1 MASSSAK
8 PEPDPALKA
17 KLASLVSRLT
27 AELGVGGGRSAEG
40 LATASVAMLSK
51 MISPYDV
58 TKVSVQQSQKA
69 LAASAPD
76 PEAFAAHYAR
86 LKAMRVREVDKY
98 LAVLAKIAG
107 DPDLLAA
114 VTAPRVSESDAA
126 AAASPSAYAASE
138 HAAVSEVTSADV
150 SSLPVD
156 GFSFQ
161 TNPLA
166 SEAASPGPRAA
177 DPSAPRG
184 ARRRIGDDFDL
195 GDSNDA
201 NDGAFAVAETR
212 ARVRA
217 LDIGGARRDSD
228 VSELSGLAAAAD
240 DDDDDAPRRRL
251 AEGVD
256 FPRLPEWT
264 RRRPYLTGAHLG
276 APRAFVTPGKPL
288 REYSAACQELLVVDD
303 LLYAALGVDG
313 RFVVARRGETG
324 DEISFEIEPG
334 LEGSLHALA
343 REALPLCASAAAA
356 AAFCEAASGSFEGGL
371 VRHALAAE
379 MEEMLHDWRVMV
391 VQLEHQRNAGRLSLQ
406 SLWFYARP
414 AAGALATLAA
424 TARKVRAGD
433 LRGAGLLNALH
444 ADAAARAGDPSARAL
459 TLRLLGA
466 ASKPYVRA
474 VERWVYEGV
483 VDDPY
488 DEFLVLQRSD
498 LRKESLADEYNAK
511 YWDRRYSLRPETP
524 RFLNGALARKALTT
538 GKYIDAA
545 RESWDTTR
553 RARRARDRDE
563 RARAAETGATRGDL
577 KSALRRQG
585 ERRETFAEDGV
596 DFALPPRPENG
607 LGRVALDAFATG
619 RDGGEMAERI
629 ERAFEHASAT
639 LLGAV
644 LDDGDLRARLRS
656 LKKYFLTHQGD
667 FLVHFVDIAGAEL
680 ARPAL
685 DVSVE
690 RLQSML
696 ELSLKVEGSTAAS
709 DPHADQM
716 TCALERQGIIAQ
728 LLAIQGAAGAAALPG
743 ESPRDGAV
751 ERDDGFARG
760 ESRAHDSRHAES
772 RESQQ
777 ESSVLTG
784 MDTITLEYRA
794 PWPTSLVLSRKALTK
809 YQLLFRH
816 VFHCKRVERR
826 LCAAWRARK
835 ATRGGGVGGGVRGS
849 GGARGDGAHVVLQRM
864 LHFTQNFVHYLT
876 MEVIDPNWASLEK
889 KLDAAATVDELIA
902 AHDAF
907 LDACLKEG
915 MLFWPTTLRRL
926 DVIAKTC
933 VAFADA
939 VASVGDD
946 EEDTGVSVAGED
958 ADVARKLKSLESSFD
973 ECVKELLFALNR
985 SAHTEPNLSSLCA
998 RLDFNEYYTYGP
1010 GGKY

>member
-98 LAVLAKIAG
+98 LAVVAKIAG

-114 VTAPRVSESDAA
+114 VTAPRVSASDAA

-166 SEAASPGPRAA
+166 SEAASPEPRAA
-177 DPSAPRG
+177 DPSAPHNG
-184 ARRRIGDDFDL
+184 ASRRIGDDFDL
-195 GDSNDA
+195 GDLNDA
-201 NDGAFAVAETR
+201 SDGAFAVAETR

-217 LDIGGARRDSD
+217 LDIGG
-228 VSELSGLAAAAD
+228 VSELSGLAAADA
-240 DDDDDAPRRRL
+240 DDDDAPRRRL

-276 APRAFVTPGKPL
+276 ATRAFVTPGKPL

-313 RFVVARRGETG
+313 RFVAARRAENG

-424 TARKVRAGD
+424 TARKVRAGN

-488 DEFLVLQRSD
+488 DEFLVLEQRG

-524 RFLNGALARKALTT
+524 RFLTGALARKALTT

-545 RESWDTTR
+545 RESWNPRTSR
-553 RARRARDRDE
+553 RARDE

-577 KSALRRQG
+577 RALPAG
-585 ERRETFAEDGV
+585 ERRETFADDRA
-596 DFALPPRPENG
+596 DFALPPRPEDG

-619 RDGGEMAERI
+619 RDGGEMAGRI
-629 ERAFEHASAT
+629 ERAFEHASAE

-716 TCALERQGIIAQ
+716 TCALERRGIIAQ
-728 LLAIQGAAGAAALPG
+728 LLAIQGAAG
-743 ESPRDGAV
+743 
-751 ERDDGFARG
+751 DDGFAP
-760 ESRAHDSRHAES
+760 RARDETANHPRTDAES
-772 RESQQ
+772 LGQ

-784 MDTITLEYRA
+784 MDTFTLEYRA

-816 VFHCKRVERR
+816 VFHCKHVERR

-849 GGARGDGAHVVLQRM
+849 GGALGGAHVVLQRM

-876 MEVIDPNWASLEK
+876 MEVIDPNWAALEK

-946 EEDTGVSVAGED
+946 EEDTGTGVSVAKYAVAGED
-958 ADVARKLKSLESSFD
+958 ADVARKLESLESSFD
-973 ECVKELLFALNR
+973 ECVKELFLALNR

>member
-17 KLASLVSRLT
+17 KLTSLVSRLT

-98 LAVLAKIAG
+98 LAVVAKIAG

-114 VTAPRVSESDAA
+114 VTAPRPSETR
-126 AAASPSAYAASE
+126 AAASPTAYAMSE
-138 HAAVSEVTSADV
+138 NAAVSEVTAADV

-166 SEAASPGPRAA
+166 SEAESPGAGAEPL
-177 DPSAPRG
+177 APR
-184 ARRRIGDDFDL
+184 DDFAEERDASD
-195 GDSNDA
+195 GDA
-201 NDGAFAVAETR
+201 AETR

-217 LDIGGARRDSD
+217 LDIGGAGARLFTRIVSD
-228 VSELSGLAAAAD
+228 GED
-240 DDDDDAPRRRL
+240 EDDDAPAARAL

-264 RRRPYLTGAHLG
+264 RRRKRLTGARREAPGGG
-276 APRAFVTPGKPL
+276 AFLAPGKPL

-313 RFVVARRGETG
+313 RFVAARPRGDGEDAPSVADRADEEKRHLLGVGRVGRASSSWHG
-324 DEISFEIEPG
+324 DVVFEIEPG

-343 REALPLCASAAAA
+343 REALPLCASAFAA
-356 AAFCEAASGSFEGGL
+356 AAFCEEAETSFAGGL

-379 MEEMLHDWRVMV
+379 MEEMLYDWRVMV
-391 VQLEHQRNAGRLSLQ
+391 AQLEHQRNAGRLSLQ
-406 SLWFYARP
+406 SLLFYARP

-444 ADAAARAGDPSARAL
+444 ADAAAHAGDPSARAL

-466 ASKPYVRA
+466 ASRPYVRA

-488 DEFLVLQRSD
+488 DEFLVVERRA

-511 YWDRRYSLRPETP
+511 YWDRRYSLRAETP
-524 RFLNGALARKALTT
+524 RFLTGALARKALTT

-545 RESWDTTR
+545 RESWRPTR
-553 RARRARDRDE
+553 AARKLG
-563 RARAAETGATRGDL
+563 ARAEEARATRADAARASEPFA
-577 KSALRRQG
+577 SAAG
-585 ERRETFAEDGV
+585 A
-596 DFALPPRPENG
+596 DFATPPRPEDG

-619 RDGGEMAERI
+619 RDGDEMAGRI
-629 ERAFEHASAT
+629 ERAFEHASAG
-639 LLGAV
+639 LLRAV
-644 LDDGDLRARLRS
+644 LDDGDLRARLRG
-656 LKKYFLTHQGD
+656 LKKYFLLRQGD

-696 ELSLKVEGSTAAS
+696 ELSLKVSTAAS
-709 DPHADQM
+709 DPHADRV
-716 TCALERQGIIAQ
+716 TCALERRGIIAQ
-728 LLAIQGAAGAAALPG
+728 LLAIQSSKSAAGA
-743 ESPRDGAV
+743 EGAPFSGAREDSATNREDADV
-751 ERDDGFARG
+751 FA
-760 ESRAHDSRHAES
+760 AES
-772 RESQQ
+772 AGAM
-777 ESSVLTG
+777 TG
-784 MDTITLEYRA
+784 MDAFTLEYRA

-816 VFHCKRVERR
+816 VFHCKHVERR
-826 LCAAWRARK
+826 LCAAWGARK
-835 ATRGGGVGGGVRGS
+835 ATRGGGVGLAFAAN
-849 GGARGDGAHVVLQRM
+849 GALGRAHVVLQRM

-876 MEVIDPNWASLEK
+876 MEVIDPNWLTFERSLDE
-889 KLDAAATVDELIA
+889 AATVDELIA

-915 MLFWPTTLRRL
+915 MLFWPATLRRL

-939 VASVGDD
+939 VASLDD
-946 EEDTGVSVAGED
+946 EEDAGVSVANQAVAGED
-958 ADVARKLKSLESSFD
+958 GDFARKLESLEAAFD
-973 ECVKELLFALNR
+973 ECVKELLLALNR
-985 SAHTEPNLSSLCA
+985 SAHTEPNLSSLCT

-1010 GGKY
+1010 GGQYA

>member
-69 LAASAPD
+69 LAACAPD

-98 LAVLAKIAG
+98 LAVVAKIAG

-114 VTAPRVSESDAA
+114 VTAPRPSEAR
-126 AAASPSAYAASE
+126 AAASPSTYAMSE
-138 HAAVSEVTSADV
+138 NAAVSEVTNADV

-156 GFSFQ
+156 GISFQ

-166 SEAASPGPRAA
+166 SEAESPGGDASDETR
-177 DPSAPRG
+177 PRG
-184 ARRRIGDDFDL
+184 MRRLGDDFAEER
-195 GDSNDA
+195 DA
-201 NDGAFAVAETR
+201 RDVAETR

-217 LDIGGARRDSD
+217 LDIVTDA
-228 VSELSGLAAAAD
+228 EA
-240 DDDDDAPRRRL
+240 DDDDAPRRAL
-251 AEGVD
+251 LEGVD

-264 RRRPYLTGAHLG
+264 RRRARLAGARLG
-276 APRAFVTPGKPL
+276 GADGSSLSRASPGKPL

-303 LLYAALGVDG
+303 LLYAMLGVDG
-313 RFVVARRGETG
+313 RFVAARKKHTS
-324 DEISFEIEPG
+324 SFANARNDQGATNDVEFVIEPG

-343 REALPLCASAAAA
+343 RQALPLCASAAAVA
-356 AAFCEAASGSFEGGL
+356 SFCEDASVSFAGGL
-371 VRHALAAE
+371 TRHALAAE

-424 TARKVRAGD
+424 TARKVQSQN

-444 ADAAARAGDPSARAL
+444 ADASARAGDPSARSL
-459 TLRLLGA
+459 TLRLLAA
-466 ASKPYVRA
+466 ASRPYVRA

-488 DEFLVLQRSD
+488 DEFLVVERKE

-511 YWDRRYSLRPETP
+511 YWERRYSLRAETP
-524 RFLNGALARKALTT
+524 RFLSGALASMALVT

-545 RESWDTTR
+545 RESR
-553 RARRARDRDE
+553 RPARRARGGDAGESASQRVS
-563 RARAAETGATRGDL
+563 ASKITNALGETA
-577 KSALRRQG
+577 
-585 ERRETFAEDGV
+585 DGV
-596 DFALPPRPENG
+596 GDFVLPPRPEDG

-619 RDGGEMAERI
+619 REGGEMAARI
-629 ERAFEHASAT
+629 ERAFKHASAG
-639 LLGAV
+639 LLRAV

-656 LKKYFLTHQGD
+656 LKKYFLLHQGD

-680 ARPAL
+680 ARPAP

-696 ELSLKVEGSTAAS
+696 ELSLKVEGSAAAS
-709 DPHADQM
+709 DPHADRV
-716 TCALERQGIIAQ
+716 TCALERRGIFAQ
-728 LLAIQGAAGAAALPG
+728 LLAIQGAAGPGPGPGPRGDDPDGFEARARDATSLEDESLAAA
-743 ESPRDGAV
+743 
-751 ERDDGFARG
+751 
-760 ESRAHDSRHAES
+760 
-772 RESQQ
+772 
-777 ESSVLTG
+777 SSLTG
-784 MDTITLEYRA
+784 MDTFTLEYRA

-816 VFHCKRVERR
+816 VFHCKHVERR

-835 ATRGGGVGGGVRGS
+835 ATRGGGGS
-849 GGARGDGAHVVLQRM
+849 FLFAAGGALGRAHVVLQRM

-876 MEVIDPNWASLEK
+876 MEVIDPNWAAFERSLDE
-889 KLDAAATVDELIA
+889 ASTVDELIA

-933 VAFADA
+933 VAFANA
-939 VASVGDD
+939 VASLDD
-946 EEDTGVSVAGED
+946 EDDESVSVVNQAVAGED
-958 ADVARKLKSLESSFD
+958 GDLARRLESLESSFD
-973 ECVKELLFALNR
+973 ECVKELFVTLNR

-1010 GGKY
+1010 GGKYA

>member
-98 LAVLAKIAG
+98 LAVVAKIAG

-114 VTAPRVSESDAA
+114 VTAPRPSEAR
-126 AAASPSAYAASE
+126 AAASPSTYAMSE
-138 HAAVSEVTSADV
+138 NAAVSEVTNADV

-156 GFSFQ
+156 GISFQ

-166 SEAASPGPRAA
+166 SEAESPGGDASDETRA
-177 DPSAPRG
+177 RG
-184 ARRRIGDDFDL
+184 MRRLGDDFAEER
-195 GDSNDA
+195 DA
-201 NDGAFAVAETR
+201 RDVAETR

-217 LDIGGARRDSD
+217 LDIVTDA
-228 VSELSGLAAAAD
+228 EA
-240 DDDDDAPRRRL
+240 DDDDAPRRAL
-251 AEGVD
+251 LEGVD

-264 RRRPYLTGAHLG
+264 RRRAHLAGAHLG
-276 APRAFVTPGKPL
+276 GADGPETQGKPL
-288 REYSAACQELLVVDD
+288 REYSAACQELLLVDD
-303 LLYAALGVDG
+303 LLYAMLGVDG
-313 RFVVARRGETG
+313 RFVAARKKQTNSFAKKNARN
-324 DEISFEIEPG
+324 DEGAFLTNDVEFVIEPG

-343 REALPLCASAAAA
+343 RQALPLCASAAAVA
-356 AAFCEAASGSFEGGL
+356 SFCEDASVSFAGGL
-371 VRHALAAE
+371 TRHALAAE

-424 TARKVRAGD
+424 TARKVSEHD

-444 ADAAARAGDPSARAL
+444 ADASRNAGDPSARAL
-459 TLRLLGA
+459 VLRLLAA
-466 ASKPYVRA
+466 ASRPYVRA

-488 DEFLVLQRSD
+488 DEFLVVEREE

-511 YWDRRYSLRPETP
+511 YWERRFTTRAETP
-524 RFLNGALARKALTT
+524 RFLSGALAEMALVT

-545 RESWDTTR
+545 RESRRRISR
-553 RARRARDRDE
+553 RAFARGGE
-563 RARAAETGATRGDL
+563 ALGEALGETAEKDGA
-577 KSALRRQG
+577 
-585 ERRETFAEDGV
+585 
-596 DFALPPRPENG
+596 DFALPPRPEDG

-619 RDGGEMAERI
+619 RETFGGEMAARI
-629 ERAFEHASAT
+629 ERAFKHASGG
-639 LLGAV
+639 LLRAV

-656 LKKYFLTHQGD
+656 LKKYFLLHQGD

-696 ELSLKVEGSTAAS
+696 ELSLKVEGSAAAS
-709 DPHADQM
+709 DPHADRV
-716 TCALERQGIIAQ
+716 TCALERRGIFAQ
-728 LLAIQGAAGAAALPG
+728 LLAIQGAAGAAGPG
-743 ESPRDGAV
+743 PGQGQGPGPRGD
-751 ERDDGFARG
+751 DPDGFEARARDATSLED
-760 ESRAHDSRHAES
+760 ESLAAA
-772 RESQQ
+772 
-777 ESSVLTG
+777 SSLTG
-784 MDTITLEYRA
+784 MDTFTLEYRA

-816 VFHCKRVERR
+816 VFHCKHVERR

-835 ATRGGGVGGGVRGS
+835 ATRGGGGGFFLFAA
-849 GGARGDGAHVVLQRM
+849 GGALGRAHVVLQRM

-876 MEVIDPNWASLEK
+876 MEVIDPNWAAFERSLDE
-889 KLDAAATVDELIA
+889 ASTVDELIA

-915 MLFWPTTLRRL
+915 MLFWPATLRRL

-939 VASVGDD
+939 VASLDD
-946 EEDTGVSVAGED
+946 EDDAVAQTVAGED
-958 ADVARKLKSLESSFD
+958 GDLARRLESLESSFD
-973 ECVKELLFALNR
+973 ECVKELFVALNR

-1010 GGKY
+1010 GGKYA

>member
-1 MASSSAK
+1 M
-8 PEPDPALKA
+8 
-17 KLASLVSRLT
+17 
-27 AELGVGGGRSAEG
+27 
-40 LATASVAMLSK
+40 
-51 MISPYDV
+51 
-58 TKVSVQQSQKA
+58 
-69 LAASAPD
+69 
-76 PEAFAAHYAR
+76 
-86 LKAMRVREVDKY
+86 
-98 LAVLAKIAG
+98 
-107 DPDLLAA
+107 
-114 VTAPRVSESDAA
+114 
-126 AAASPSAYAASE
+126 
-138 HAAVSEVTSADV
+138 
-150 SSLPVD
+150 
-156 GFSFQ
+156 
-161 TNPLA
+161 
-166 SEAASPGPRAA
+166 
-177 DPSAPRG
+177 
-184 ARRRIGDDFDL
+184 
-195 GDSNDA
+195 
-201 NDGAFAVAETR
+201 
-212 ARVRA
+212 
-217 LDIGGARRDSD
+217 
-228 VSELSGLAAAAD
+228 
-240 DDDDDAPRRRL
+240 
-251 AEGVD
+251 
-256 FPRLPEWT
+256 
-264 RRRPYLTGAHLG
+264 
-276 APRAFVTPGKPL
+276 
-288 REYSAACQELLVVDD
+288 
-303 LLYAALGVDG
+303 
-313 RFVVARRGETG
+313 
-324 DEISFEIEPG
+324 
-334 LEGSLHALA
+334 
-343 REALPLCASAAAA
+343 
-356 AAFCEAASGSFEGGL
+356 
-371 VRHALAAE
+371 
-379 MEEMLHDWRVMV
+379 
-391 VQLEHQRNAGRLSLQ
+391 
-406 SLWFYARP
+406 
-414 AAGALATLAA
+414 
-424 TARKVRAGD
+424 
-433 LRGAGLLNALH
+433 
-444 ADAAARAGDPSARAL
+444 
-459 TLRLLGA
+459 
-466 ASKPYVRA
+466 RA

-696 ELSLKVEGSTAAS
+696 ELSLKVSTAAS
-709 DPHADQM
+709 DPHADRV
-716 TCALERQGIIAQ
+716 TCALERRGIIAQ
-728 LLAIQGAAGAAALPG
+728 LLAIQSSKSAAGA
-743 ESPRDGAV
+743 EGAPFSGAREDSATNREDADV
-751 ERDDGFARG
+751 FA
-760 ESRAHDSRHAES
+760 AES
-772 RESQQ
+772 AGAM
-777 ESSVLTG
+777 TG
-784 MDTITLEYRA
+784 MDAFTLEYRA

-816 VFHCKRVERR
+816 VFHCKHVERR
-826 LCAAWRARK
+826 LCAAWGARK
-835 ATRGGGVGGGVRGS
+835 ATRGGGVGLAFAAN
-849 GGARGDGAHVVLQRM
+849 GALGRAHVVLQRM

-876 MEVIDPNWASLEK
+876 MEVIDPNWLTFERSLDE
-889 KLDAAATVDELIA
+889 AATVDELIA

-915 MLFWPTTLRRL
+915 MLFWPATLRRL

-939 VASVGDD
+939 VASLDD
-946 EEDTGVSVAGED
+946 EEDAGVSVANQAVAGED
-958 ADVARKLKSLESSFD
+958 GDFARKLESLEAAFD
-973 ECVKELLFALNR
+973 ECVKELLLALNR
-985 SAHTEPNLSSLCA
+985 SAHTEPNLSSLCT

-1010 GGKY
+1010 GGQYA

>member
-98 LAVLAKIAG
+98 LAVVAKIAG

-184 ARRRIGDDFDL
+184 ARRRIGDASIS
-195 GDSNDA
+195 GIQTTRTTARSRWPR
-201 NDGAFAVAETR
+201 R
-212 ARVRA
+212 ARA
-217 LDIGGARRDSD
+217 CARSTSAARGVDWGVVVGVV
-228 VSELSGLAAAAD
+228 VSP
-240 DDDDDAPRRRL
+240 PRRRRRRRRRR
-251 AEGVD
+251 APPTSGGGVD

-313 RFVVARRGETG
+313 RFVVARRGENG

-343 REALPLCASAAAA
+343 REALLWRVRGGGGGVLRGGVGVVRDKGWCANH
-356 AAFCEAASGSFEGGL
+356 F
-371 VRHALAAE
+371 AAE

-406 SLWFYARP
+406 SLWFDARP

-444 ADAAARAGDPSARAL
+444 THTHTRAAIHARTL

-488 DEFLVLQRSD
+488 DEFLVLPAGD

-563 RARAAETGATRGDL
+563 RARAAETRATRGDL

-596 DFALPPRPENG
+596 DFALPPRPETG

-680 ARPAL
+680 GRPA
-685 DVSVE
+685 
-690 RLQSML
+690 
-696 ELSLKVEGSTAAS
+696 G
-709 DPHADQM
+709 
-716 TCALERQGIIAQ
+716 RQRRAP
-728 LLAIQGAAGAAALPG
+728 AEHAGALAEGGRFHRRERPARRPNDVRAG
-743 ESPRDGAV
+743 E
-751 ERDDGFARG
+751 
-760 ESRAHDSRHAES
+760 
-772 RESQQ
+772 
-777 ESSVLTG
+777 TG
-784 MDTITLEYRA
+784 
-794 PWPTSLVLSRKALTK
+794 
-809 YQLLFRH
+809 H
-816 VFHCKRVERR
+816 H
-826 LCAAWRARK
+826 
-835 ATRGGGVGGGVRGS
+835 
-849 GGARGDGAHVVLQRM
+849 
-864 LHFTQNFVHYLT
+864 
-876 MEVIDPNWASLEK
+876 
-889 KLDAAATVDELIA
+889 AAA
-902 AHDAF
+902 
-907 LDACLKEG
+907 
-915 MLFWPTTLRRL
+915 
-926 DVIAKTC
+926 
-933 VAFADA
+933 
-939 VASVGDD
+939 
-946 EEDTGVSVAGED
+946 
-958 ADVARKLKSLESSFD
+958 AR
-973 ECVKELLFALNR
+973 
-985 SAHTEPNLSSLCA
+985 
-998 RLDFNEYYTYGP
+998 
-1010 GGKY
+1010 

>member
-17 KLASLVSRLT
+17 KLTSLVSRLT

-98 LAVLAKIAG
+98 LAVVAKIAS

-114 VTAPRVSESDAA
+114 LTVPHASEGGAP
-126 AAASPSAYAASE
+126 ASPSTYAMSE
-138 HAAVSEVTSADV
+138 NAAVSEVTAADV
-150 SSLPVD
+150 SSLPMD

-166 SEAASPGPRAA
+166 SEAESPGADMGDAPRA
-177 DPSAPRG
+177 RG
-184 ARRRIGDDFDL
+184 ARHLGDDFAEDRDTL
-195 GDSNDA
+195 D
-201 NDGAFAVAETR
+201 VTETR

-217 LDIGGARRDSD
+217 LDIGGAGAPD
-228 VSELSGLAAAAD
+228 VSDGDAE
-240 DDDDDAPRRRL
+240 DDDASAARAL
-251 AEGVD
+251 VEGVD

-264 RRRPYLTGAHLG
+264 RRRPHIIGARDRGGGLVPSERALTGG
-276 APRAFVTPGKPL
+276 AGASVSPGKPL
-288 REYSAACQELLVVDD
+288 CEYTAACQELLVVDD

-313 RFVVARRGETG
+313 RFIAARPRGSRGDGAPSWHGDVV
-324 DEISFEIEPG
+324 FEIEPG

-356 AAFCEAASGSFEGGL
+356 AAFCEEAKTSFAGGL

-391 VQLEHQRNAGRLSLQ
+391 AQLEHQRNAGRLSLQ
-406 SLWFYARP
+406 SLLFYARP

-424 TARKVRAGD
+424 TARKVRADD

-459 TLRLLGA
+459 TLRLLSA
-466 ASKPYVRA
+466 ASRPYVHA

-488 DEFLVLQRSD
+488 DEFLVVERRP

-511 YWDRRYSLRPETP
+511 YWDWRYSLRAETP
-524 RFLNGALARKALTT
+524 RFLAGALARKALTT

-545 RESWDTTR
+545 RESWRPARAAHGDARAEETEATR
-553 RARRARDRDE
+553 GNA
-563 RARAAETGATRGDL
+563 ARAAERFESAVGA
-577 KSALRRQG
+577 
-585 ERRETFAEDGV
+585 
-596 DFALPPRPENG
+596 DFALPPRPEDG

-619 RDGGEMAERI
+619 TNGGEMAGRI
-629 ERAFEHASAT
+629 ERAFEHASAE
-639 LLGAV
+639 LLRAV

-656 LKKYFLTHQGD
+656 LKKYFLLHQGD

-696 ELSLKVEGSTAAS
+696 ELSLKVSTAAS
-709 DPHADQM
+709 DPHADRV
-716 TCALERQGIIAQ
+716 TCALERRGIIAQ
-728 LLAIQGAAGAAALPG
+728 LLAIQGAAG
-743 ESPRDGAV
+743 SDGA
-751 ERDDGFARG
+751 RGDDADAFEARATP
-760 ESRAHDSRHAES
+760 SSAMS
-772 RESQQ
+772 REDADFEASAAM
-777 ESSVLTG
+777 TG
-784 MDTITLEYRA
+784 MDAFTLEYRA

-816 VFHCKRVERR
+816 VFHCKHVERR
-826 LCAAWRARK
+826 LCTAWGARK
-835 ATRGGGVGGGVRGS
+835 AMRGGG
-849 GGARGDGAHVVLQRM
+849 GGAFAAGGALGRAHVVLQRM

-876 MEVIDPNWASLEK
+876 MEVIDPNWLTFERSLDE
-889 KLDAAATVDELIA
+889 AATVDELIA

-915 MLFWPTTLRRL
+915 MLFWPTTLKRL

-939 VASVGDD
+939 VASLDD
-946 EEDTGVSVAGED
+946 EEDTGVSVAKQAVAGED
-958 ADVARKLKSLESSFD
+958 RDFARKLESLETSFD
-973 ECVKELLFALNR
+973 ECVKELLLALNR

-1010 GGKY
+1010 GGRYA

>member
-98 LAVLAKIAG
+98 LAVVAKIAG

-114 VTAPRVSESDAA
+114 VTAPRVSASDAA

-166 SEAASPGPRAA
+166 SEAASPGPSAA
-177 DPSAPRG
+177 DPSAPHNG
-184 ARRRIGDDFDL
+184 ASRRIGDDFDL
-195 GDSNDA
+195 GDLNDA
-201 NDGAFAVAETR
+201 SDGAFAVAETR

-228 VSELSGLAAAAD
+228 VSELSGLAAD
-240 DDDDDAPRRRL
+240 DADDDDAPRRRL

-276 APRAFVTPGKPL
+276 ATRAFVTPGKPL

-313 RFVVARRGETG
+313 RFVAARRAENG

-424 TARKVRAGD
+424 TARKVRAGN

-488 DEFLVLQRSD
+488 DEFLVLEQRG

-524 RFLNGALARKALTT
+524 RFLTGALARKALTT

-545 RESWDTTR
+545 RESWNPRTSR
-553 RARRARDRDE
+553 RARDE

-577 KSALRRQG
+577 RALRAG
-585 ERRETFAEDGV
+585 ERRETFADDRA
-596 DFALPPRPENG
+596 DFALPPRPEDG
-607 LGRVALDAFATG
+607 LGRVALDAFATR
-619 RDGGEMAERI
+619 RDGGEMAGRI
-629 ERAFEHASAT
+629 ERAFEHASAE

-716 TCALERQGIIAQ
+716 TCALERRGIIAQ
-728 LLAIQGAAGAAALPG
+728 LLAIQGAAG
-743 ESPRDGAV
+743 
-751 ERDDGFARG
+751 DDGFAP
-760 ESRAHDSRHAES
+760 RARDETANHPRTDAES
-772 RESQQ
+772 LGQ

-784 MDTITLEYRA
+784 MDTFTLEYRA

-816 VFHCKRVERR
+816 VFHCKHVERR

-849 GGARGDGAHVVLQRM
+849 GGALGGAHVVLQRM

-876 MEVIDPNWASLEK
+876 MEVIDPNWAALEK

-946 EEDTGVSVAGED
+946 EEDTHWVSVAKYAVAGED
-958 ADVARKLKSLESSFD
+958 ADVVFSRKLESLESSFD
-973 ECVKELLFALNR
+973 ECVKELFLALNR

>member
-98 LAVLAKIAG
+98 LAVVAKIAG

-114 VTAPRVSESDAA
+114 VTAPRVSASDAA

-184 ARRRIGDDFDL
+184 TSRRIGDDFDL
-195 GDSNDA
+195 GDLNDA
-201 NDGAFAVAETR
+201 SDGAFAVAETR

-228 VSELSGLAAAAD
+228 VSELSGLAAA

-276 APRAFVTPGKPL
+276 ATRAFVTPGKPL

-313 RFVVARRGETG
+313 RFVAARRAENG

-424 TARKVRAGD
+424 TARKVRAGN

-488 DEFLVLQRSD
+488 DEFLVLEQRG

-524 RFLNGALARKALTT
+524 QFLNGALARKALTT

-545 RESWDTTR
+545 RESWNPRTSR
-553 RARRARDRDE
+553 RARDE

-577 KSALRRQG
+577 RALRAG
-585 ERRETFAEDGV
+585 ERRETFADDRA
-596 DFALPPRPENG
+596 DFALPPRPEDG

-619 RDGGEMAERI
+619 RDGGEMAGRI
-629 ERAFEHASAT
+629 ERAFEHASAE

-716 TCALERQGIIAQ
+716 TCALERRGIIAQ
-728 LLAIQGAAGAAALPG
+728 LLAIQGAAG
-743 ESPRDGAV
+743 
-751 ERDDGFARG
+751 DDGFAP
-760 ESRAHDSRHAES
+760 RARDETANHPRTDAES
-772 RESQQ
+772 LGQ

-784 MDTITLEYRA
+784 MDTFTLEYRA

-816 VFHCKRVERR
+816 VFHCKHVERR

-849 GGARGDGAHVVLQRM
+849 GGALGGAHVVLQRM

-876 MEVIDPNWASLEK
+876 MEVIDPNWAALEK

-946 EEDTGVSVAGED
+946 EEDTGVSVAKYAVAGED
-958 ADVARKLKSLESSFD
+958 ADVARKLESLESSFD
-973 ECVKELLFALNR
+973 ECVKELFLALNR

>member
-98 LAVLAKIAG
+98 LAVVAKIAG

-114 VTAPRVSESDAA
+114 VTAPRVSASDAA

-150 SSLPVD
+150 SSLQVD

-166 SEAASPGPRAA
+166 SEAASPGPSAA
-177 DPSAPRG
+177 DPSAPHNG
-184 ARRRIGDDFDL
+184 ASRRIGDDFDL
-195 GDSNDA
+195 GDLNDA
-201 NDGAFAVAETR
+201 SDGAFAVAETR

-217 LDIGGARRDSD
+217 LDIGG
-228 VSELSGLAAAAD
+228 VSELSGLAAD
-240 DDDDDAPRRRL
+240 DADDDDAPRRRL

-276 APRAFVTPGKPL
+276 ATRAFVTPGKPL

-313 RFVVARRGETG
+313 RFVAARRAENG

-424 TARKVRAGD
+424 TARKVRAGN

-488 DEFLVLQRSD
+488 DEFLVLEQRG

-524 RFLNGALARKALTT
+524 RFLTGALARKALTT

-545 RESWDTTR
+545 RESWNPRTSR
-553 RARRARDRDE
+553 RARDE

-577 KSALRRQG
+577 RALRAG
-585 ERRETFAEDGV
+585 ERRETFADDRA
-596 DFALPPRPENG
+596 DFALPPRPEDG

-619 RDGGEMAERI
+619 RDGGEMAGRI
-629 ERAFEHASAT
+629 ERAFEHASAE

-716 TCALERQGIIAQ
+716 TCALERRGIIAQ
-728 LLAIQGAAGAAALPG
+728 LLAIQGAAG
-743 ESPRDGAV
+743 
-751 ERDDGFARG
+751 DDGFAP
-760 ESRAHDSRHAES
+760 RARDETANHPRTDAES
-772 RESQQ
+772 LGQ

-784 MDTITLEYRA
+784 MDTFTLEYRA

-816 VFHCKRVERR
+816 VFHCKHVERR

-849 GGARGDGAHVVLQRM
+849 GGALGGAHVVLQRM

-876 MEVIDPNWASLEK
+876 MEVIDPNWAALEK

-939 VASVGDD
+939 VVSVGDD
-946 EEDTGVSVAGED
+946 EEDTHWVSVAKYAVAGED
-958 ADVARKLKSLESSFD
+958 ADVAFSRKLESLESSFD
-973 ECVKELLFALNR
+973 ECVKELFLALNR